1 MSKDLFRIIY
11 CLFFDILFLA
21 VSVIT
26 IWQGAGIYC
35 LIPFGLLA
43 MVIYYTVKSIIYYR
57 KQKSKMNKN

>member
-26 IWQGAGIYC
+26 IWQGAGLYC
-35 LIPFGLLA
+35 LIPIAFLA
-43 MVIYYTVKSIIYYR
+43 MFVYYTIKSIIYY
-57 KQKSKMNKN
+57 KKTPGKKD

>member
-26 IWQGAGIYC
+26 IWQGAGLYC
-35 LIPFGLLA
+35 LIPIAFLA
-43 MVIYYTVKSIIYYR
+43 MFVYYTIKSIIYY
-57 KQKSKMNKN
+57 KKTSSKKD